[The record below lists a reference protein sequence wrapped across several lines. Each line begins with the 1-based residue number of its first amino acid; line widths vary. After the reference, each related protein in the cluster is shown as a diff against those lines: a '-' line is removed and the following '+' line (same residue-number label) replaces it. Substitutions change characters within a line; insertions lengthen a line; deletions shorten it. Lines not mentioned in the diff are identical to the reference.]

1 MFEVSGLY
9 KAYDNDVDILK
20 NMNIKVEKGTIH
32 GLFGHNGC
40 GKTTLIKCLN
50 GIFKPD
56 KGVVL
61 LDGES
66 VYENKAVKEKI
77 GYVAD
82 SNQFFPGYKI
92 ERLIKFYQGM
102 YPKFDRKDFDKL
114 NEVFGLNTKKK
125 VKQLSKGQQ
134 MRLAFMLAMAQHPEV
149 MILDEPTS
157 GLDVIAKKNLLDIL
171 VTTVENDD
179 MTVIISSHHLT
190 DLEKICDTL
199 TLMKDGSSFVDDEM
213 EGVTGQVKKYQVVFP
228 NGAPKEFYH
237 LEGTLHISNLGSV
250 YTIVLQEE
258 PEGFMEQ
265 MTGLGSVFTEEM
277 DCTLEEAFIY
287 LNEEVHEQ

>member
-32 GLFGHNGC
+32 GLIGHNGC

-102 YPKFDRKDFDKL
+102 YPKFA
-114 NEVFGLNTKKK
+114 
-125 VKQLSKGQQ
+125 LS
-134 MRLAFMLAMAQHPEV
+134 
-149 MILDEPTS
+149 
-157 GLDVIAKKNLLDIL
+157 
-171 VTTVENDD
+171 
-179 MTVIISSHHLT
+179 LT
-190 DLEKICDTL
+190 
-199 TLMKDGSSFVDDEM
+199 
-213 EGVTGQVKKYQVVFP
+213 VFP
-228 NGAPKEFYH
+228 IKP
-237 LEGTLHISNLGSV
+237 
-250 YTIVLQEE
+250 
-258 PEGFMEQ
+258 
-265 MTGLGSVFTEEM
+265 
-277 DCTLEEAFIY
+277 
-287 LNEEVHEQ
+287 